1 MSFALDNYSPN
12 LPKLQGGHNIGVE
25 MFIAVKDNADG
36 TAVKLIYEE
45 NNNLD
50 KVKVLKDDKENE
62 EDESLPE
69 VENPRSSEISFE
81 D

>member
-1 MSFALDNYSPN
+1 
-12 LPKLQGGHNIGVE
+12 
-25 MFIAVKDNADG
+25 MFIVVKDKADG
-36 TAVKLIYEE
+36 NTVKLVDEE

-50 KVKVLKDDKENE
+50 KVKVLIDDTQDE

-81 D
+81 NALLTEWSILI

>member
-1 MSFALDNYSPN
+1 M
-12 LPKLQGGHNIGVE
+12 E
-25 MFIAVKDNADG
+25 TFIAVIDKAEGNA
-36 TAVKLIYEE
+36 AKLVDKE

-50 KVKVLKDDKENE
+50 KVKVLIDDKQDE

-81 D
+81 NALLTEWSILI